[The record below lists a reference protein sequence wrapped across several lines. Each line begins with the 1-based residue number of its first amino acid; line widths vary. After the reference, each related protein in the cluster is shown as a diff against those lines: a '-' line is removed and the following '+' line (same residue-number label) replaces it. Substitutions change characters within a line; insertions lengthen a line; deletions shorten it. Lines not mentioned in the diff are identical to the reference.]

1 MVGNTVI
8 EFIGHIIFSFTR
20 SVAKHSAFDEAE
32 RDLELFGYNPLDDTG
47 KEWYC
52 QPVDELIYQEYSDRD
67 VTTFDYLPS
76 LKIQAR
82 LLNACSTEET
92 EETEDEGRETG
103 AMAWKRFRPSFVRT
117 VFKSVYFGF
126 LMSVLS
132 AVFVGMVSILVY
144 YLSFQTQLNCLVHP
158 EKSIPNNLQ
167 WIRAVSEATFA
178 FFFYCWVF
186 ANSLFHFRPFQIS
199 GLKLT
204 LLLTALAFYFCDV
217 CYRLLQALVFSHF
230 KLTQL
235 QVLPGNVLFF
245 LCVCMQV
252 CIITK
257 HFCRGPRK
265 KQLSLFLSLT
275 IPCFL
280 TSLTG
285 ILVTYFI
292 YPVYN
297 RQDHIFGKALIAIFA
312 PLIYVLLKGL
322 SRFCVQRLWRISHPG
337 HSFVLLVPLYY
348 GSAVMLRFLQVDFE
362 DVEAIAVIGVI
373 HGIAEVI
380 ERSAMVFID
389 HIYHQIWQ
397 RRVVRC
403 GNFRTPRRERLA
415 ADIVIMSILYESS
428 GLISVSGFLHL
439 YRYFYI
445 SDNSVFQLLQ
455 SFALTTSVALAIEWF
470 FSSLS
475 LAIETRYQNMPVMAV
490 WRRRWKRHIVVAII
504 NAVVIGIWLSSRII
518 LPAVVKSERYA
529 GKPKDFCQMPLKS

>member
-1 MVGNTVI
+1 MIGHAVV

-20 SVAKHSAFDEAE
+20 SVAEHSDFDEAE
-32 RDLELFGYNPLDDTG
+32 RDLELFGYNPLEDTG

-52 QPVDELIYQEYSDRD
+52 QPIDELIYQEYSDRD
-67 VTTFDYLPS
+67 VTTLDYLPS
-76 LKIQAR
+76 PKIQAR

-92 EETEDEGRETG
+92 EETEDVGNDR
-103 AMAWKRFRPSFVRT
+103 AMAWKQFRPSFVRT
-117 VFKSVYFGF
+117 VCKSAYVGF
-126 LMSVLS
+126 LLSVLS
-132 AVFVGMVSILVY
+132 AVIVGMISILVY

-158 EKSIPNNLQ
+158 EKSIPNKLR
-167 WIRAVSEATFA
+167 WIRTVSEAFFA
-178 FFFYCWVF
+178 FFFYCWLFV
-186 ANSLFHFRPFQIS
+186 NSLFYFRPFQIS

-204 LLLTALAFYFCDV
+204 LFLTVLAFYIFDV

-230 KLTQL
+230 NLTKL

-245 LCVCMQV
+245 LCLCVQV

-275 IPCFL
+275 IPFFL
-280 TSLTG
+280 TYVTG
-285 ILVTYFI
+285 ILVAYFI
-292 YPVYN
+292 YPAYN
-297 RQDHIFGKALIAIFA
+297 RQNNIVSKVLIAIFA
-312 PLIYVLLKGL
+312 PLITVFLKGV

-337 HSFVLLVPLYY
+337 HSFVPLGPLYH
-348 GSAVMLRFLQVDFE
+348 GSAVMLRFLQVDVE
-362 DVEAIAVIGVI
+362 DVGAIAVIGGI

-397 RRVVRC
+397 RRLVRC

-428 GLISVSGFLHL
+428 GIISVNGFLHL
-439 YRYFYI
+439 YRYFYS
-445 SDNSVFQLLQ
+445 SDNSALQLLQ

-470 FSSLS
+470 FTSLS

-490 WRRRWKRHIVVAII
+490 WRRRWKKHIVVAII
-504 NAVVIGIWLSSRII
+504 NAVVMASWLSSSLI
-518 LPAVVKSERYA
+518 LPAVVNNERSV
-529 GKPKDFCQMPLKS
+529 GKPKDFCQMPFES

>member
-1 MVGNTVI
+1 MIGHAVV

-20 SVAKHSAFDEAE
+20 SVAEHSDFDEAE
-32 RDLELFGYNPLDDTG
+32 RDLELFGYNPLEDTG

-52 QPVDELIYQEYSDRD
+52 QPIDELIYQEYSNRD
-67 VTTFDYLPS
+67 VTTLDYLPS
-76 LKIQAR
+76 PKIQAR

-92 EETEDEGRETG
+92 EETEDVGNDR
-103 AMAWKRFRPSFVRT
+103 AMAWKQFRPSFVRT
-117 VFKSVYFGF
+117 VCKSAYVGF
-126 LMSVLS
+126 LLSVLS
-132 AVFVGMVSILVY
+132 AVIVGMISILVY

-158 EKSIPNNLQ
+158 EKSIPNKLR
-167 WIRAVSEATFA
+167 WIRTVSEAFFA
-178 FFFYCWVF
+178 FFFYCWLFV
-186 ANSLFHFRPFQIS
+186 NSLFYFRPFQIS

-204 LLLTALAFYFCDV
+204 LFLTVLAFYIFDV

-230 KLTQL
+230 NLTKL

-245 LCVCMQV
+245 LCLCVQV

-275 IPCFL
+275 IPFFL
-280 TSLTG
+280 TYVTG
-285 ILVTYFI
+285 ILVAYFI
-292 YPVYN
+292 YPAYN
-297 RQDHIFGKALIAIFA
+297 RQDNIVSKVLIAIFA
-312 PLIYVLLKGL
+312 PLITVFLKGV

-337 HSFVLLVPLYY
+337 HSFVPLGPLYH
-348 GSAVMLRFLQVDFE
+348 GSAVMLRFLQVDVE
-362 DVEAIAVIGVI
+362 DVGAIAVIGGI

-397 RRVVRC
+397 RRLVRC

-428 GLISVSGFLHL
+428 GIISVNGFLHL
-439 YRYFYI
+439 YRYFYS
-445 SDNSVFQLLQ
+445 SDNSALQLLQ

-470 FSSLS
+470 FTSLS

-490 WRRRWKRHIVVAII
+490 WRRRWKKHIVVAII
-504 NAVVIGIWLSSRII
+504 NAVVMASWLSSSLI
-518 LPAVVKSERYA
+518 LPAVVNNERSV
-529 GKPKDFCQMPLKS
+529 GKPKDFCQMPFES

>member
-1 MVGNTVI
+1 MIGHAVV

-20 SVAKHSAFDEAE
+20 SVAEHSDFDEAE
-32 RDLELFGYNPLDDTG
+32 RDLELFGYNPLEDTG

-67 VTTFDYLPS
+67 VTTLDYLPS
-76 LKIQAR
+76 PKIQAR

-92 EETEDEGRETG
+92 EETEDVGNDR
-103 AMAWKRFRPSFVRT
+103 AMAWKQFRPSFVRT
-117 VFKSVYFGF
+117 VCKSAYVGF
-126 LMSVLS
+126 LVSVLS
-132 AVFVGMVSILVY
+132 AVIVGMISILVY

-158 EKSIPNNLQ
+158 EKSIPNKLR
-167 WIRAVSEATFA
+167 WIRTVSEAFFA
-178 FFFYCWVF
+178 FFFYCWLFV
-186 ANSLFHFRPFQIS
+186 NSLFYFRPFQIS

-204 LLLTALAFYFCDV
+204 LFLTVLAFYIFDV

-230 KLTQL
+230 NLTKL

-245 LCVCMQV
+245 LCLCVQV

-275 IPCFL
+275 IPFFL
-280 TSLTG
+280 TYVTG
-285 ILVTYFI
+285 ILEAYFI
-292 YPVYN
+292 YPAYN
-297 RQDHIFGKALIAIFA
+297 RQDNIVSKVLIAIFA
-312 PLIYVLLKGL
+312 PLITVFLKGV
-322 SRFCVQRLWRISHPG
+322 SRFCVQPLWRISHPG
-337 HSFVLLVPLYY
+337 HSFVPLGPLYH
-348 GSAVMLRFLQVDFE
+348 GSAVMLRFLQVDVE
-362 DVEAIAVIGVI
+362 DVGAIAVIGGI

-397 RRVVRC
+397 RRLVRC

-428 GLISVSGFLHL
+428 GVISVNGFLHL
-439 YRYFYI
+439 YRYFYS
-445 SDNSVFQLLQ
+445 SDNTALQLLQ

-470 FSSLS
+470 FTSLS

-490 WRRRWKRHIVVAII
+490 WRRRWKKHIVVAIVK
-504 NAVVIGIWLSSRII
+504 AVVMASWLSSSLI
-518 LPAVVKSERYA
+518 LPAVVNNERSV
-529 GKPKDFCQMPLKS
+529 GKPKDFCQMPFEW

>member
-1 MVGNTVI
+1 MIGHAVV

-20 SVAKHSAFDEAE
+20 SVAEHSDFDEAE
-32 RDLELFGYNPLDDTG
+32 RDLELFGYNPLEDTG

-52 QPVDELIYQEYSDRD
+52 QPIDELIYQEYSNRD
-67 VTTFDYLPS
+67 VTTLDYLPS
-76 LKIQAR
+76 PKIQAR

-92 EETEDEGRETG
+92 EETEDVGNDR
-103 AMAWKRFRPSFVRT
+103 AMAWKQFRPSFVRT
-117 VFKSVYFGF
+117 VCKSAYVGF
-126 LMSVLS
+126 LVSVLS
-132 AVFVGMVSILVY
+132 AVIVGMISILVY

-158 EKSIPNNLQ
+158 EKSIPNKLR
-167 WIRAVSEATFA
+167 WIRTVSEAFFA
-178 FFFYCWVF
+178 FFFYCWLFV
-186 ANSLFHFRPFQIS
+186 NSLFYFRPFQIS

-204 LLLTALAFYFCDV
+204 LFLTVLAFYIFDV

-230 KLTQL
+230 NLTKL

-245 LCVCMQV
+245 LCLCVQV

-275 IPCFL
+275 IPFFL
-280 TSLTG
+280 TYVTG
-285 ILVTYFI
+285 ILVAYFI
-292 YPVYN
+292 YPAYN
-297 RQDHIFGKALIAIFA
+297 RQDNIVSKVLIAIFA
-312 PLIYVLLKGL
+312 PLITVFLKGV

-337 HSFVLLVPLYY
+337 HSFVPLGPLYH
-348 GSAVMLRFLQVDFE
+348 GSAVMLRFLQVDVE
-362 DVEAIAVIGVI
+362 DVGAIAVIGGI

-397 RRVVRC
+397 RRLVRC

-428 GLISVSGFLHL
+428 GVISVNGFLHL
-439 YRYFYI
+439 YRYFYS
-445 SDNSVFQLLQ
+445 SDNTALQLLQ

-470 FSSLS
+470 FTSLS

-490 WRRRWKRHIVVAII
+490 WRRRWKKHIVVAII
-504 NAVVIGIWLSSRII
+504 NAVVMASWLSSSLI
-518 LPAVVKSERYA
+518 LPAVVNNERSV
-529 GKPKDFCQMPLKS
+529 GKPKDFCQMPFES

>member
-1 MVGNTVI
+1 MIGHAVV

-20 SVAKHSAFDEAE
+20 SVAEHSDFDEAE
-32 RDLELFGYNPLDDTG
+32 RDLELFGYNPLEDTG

-52 QPVDELIYQEYSDRD
+52 QPIDELIYQEYSNRD
-67 VTTFDYLPS
+67 VTTLDYLPS
-76 LKIQAR
+76 PKIQAR

-92 EETEDEGRETG
+92 EETEDVGNDR
-103 AMAWKRFRPSFVRT
+103 AMAWKQFRPSFVRT
-117 VFKSVYFGF
+117 VCKSAYIGF
-126 LMSVLS
+126 LVSVLS
-132 AVFVGMVSILVY
+132 AVIVGMISILVY

-158 EKSIPNNLQ
+158 EKSIPNKLR
-167 WIRAVSEATFA
+167 WIRTVSEAFFA
-178 FFFYCWVF
+178 FFFYCWLFV
-186 ANSLFHFRPFQIS
+186 NSLFYFRPFQIS

-204 LLLTALAFYFCDV
+204 LFLTVLAFYIFDV

-230 KLTQL
+230 NLTKL

-245 LCVCMQV
+245 LCLCVQV

-275 IPCFL
+275 IPFFL
-280 TSLTG
+280 TYVTG
-285 ILVTYFI
+285 ILVAYFI
-292 YPVYN
+292 YPAYN
-297 RQDHIFGKALIAIFA
+297 RQDNIVSKVLIAIFA
-312 PLIYVLLKGL
+312 PLITVFLKGV

-337 HSFVLLVPLYY
+337 HSFVPLGPLYH
-348 GSAVMLRFLQVDFE
+348 GSAVMLRFLQVDVE
-362 DVEAIAVIGVI
+362 DVGAIAVIGGI

-397 RRVVRC
+397 RRLVRC

-428 GLISVSGFLHL
+428 GVISVNGFLHL
-439 YRYFYI
+439 YRYFYS
-445 SDNSVFQLLQ
+445 SDNTALQMLQ

-470 FSSLS
+470 FTSLS

-490 WRRRWKRHIVVAII
+490 WRRRWKKHIVVAIV
-504 NAVVIGIWLSSRII
+504 NAVVMASWLSSSLI
-518 LPAVVKSERYA
+518 LPAVVNNERSV
-529 GKPKDFCQMPLKS
+529 GKPKDFCQMPFEW

>member
-1 MVGNTVI
+1 MIGHAVV

-20 SVAKHSAFDEAE
+20 SVAEHSDFDEAE
-32 RDLELFGYNPLDDTG
+32 RDLELFGYNPLEDTG

-52 QPVDELIYQEYSDRD
+52 QPIDELIYQEYSNRD
-67 VTTFDYLPS
+67 VTTLDYLPS
-76 LKIQAR
+76 PKIQAR

-92 EETEDEGRETG
+92 EETEDVGNDR
-103 AMAWKRFRPSFVRT
+103 AMAWKQFRPSFVRT
-117 VFKSVYFGF
+117 VCKSAYVGF
-126 LMSVLS
+126 LLSVLS
-132 AVFVGMVSILVY
+132 AVIVGMISILVY

-158 EKSIPNNLQ
+158 EKSIPNKLR
-167 WIRAVSEATFA
+167 WIRTVSEAFFA
-178 FFFYCWVF
+178 FFFYCWLFV
-186 ANSLFHFRPFQIS
+186 NSLFYFRPFQIS

-204 LLLTALAFYFCDV
+204 LFLTVLAFYIFDV

-230 KLTQL
+230 NLTKL

-245 LCVCMQV
+245 LCLCVQV

-275 IPCFL
+275 IPFFL
-280 TSLTG
+280 TYVTG
-285 ILVTYFI
+285 ILVAYFI
-292 YPVYN
+292 YPAYN
-297 RQDHIFGKALIAIFA
+297 RQDNIVSKVLIAIFA
-312 PLIYVLLKGL
+312 PLITVFLKGV
-322 SRFCVQRLWRISHPG
+322 SRFCVQQLWRISHPG
-337 HSFVLLVPLYY
+337 HSFVPLGPLYH
-348 GSAVMLRFLQVDFE
+348 GSAVMLRFLQVDVE
-362 DVEAIAVIGVI
+362 DVGAIAVIGGI

-397 RRVVRC
+397 RRLVRC

-428 GLISVSGFLHL
+428 GIISVNGFLHL
-439 YRYFYI
+439 YRYFYS
-445 SDNSVFQLLQ
+445 SDNSALQLLQ

-470 FSSLS
+470 FTSLS

-490 WRRRWKRHIVVAII
+490 WRRRWKKHIVVAII
-504 NAVVIGIWLSSRII
+504 NAVVMASWLSSSLI
-518 LPAVVKSERYA
+518 LPAVVNNERSV
-529 GKPKDFCQMPLKS
+529 GKPKDFCQMPFES

>member
-1 MVGNTVI
+1 MIGHAVV

-20 SVAKHSAFDEAE
+20 SVAEHSDFDEAE
-32 RDLELFGYNPLDDTG
+32 RDLELFGYNPLEDTG

-52 QPVDELIYQEYSDRD
+52 QPIDELIYQEYSDRD
-67 VTTFDYLPS
+67 VTTLDYLPS
-76 LKIQAR
+76 PKIQAR

-92 EETEDEGRETG
+92 EETEDVGNDR
-103 AMAWKRFRPSFVRT
+103 AMAWKQFRPSFVRT
-117 VFKSVYFGF
+117 VCKSAYVGF
-126 LMSVLS
+126 LLSVLS
-132 AVFVGMVSILVY
+132 AVIVGMISILVY

-158 EKSIPNNLQ
+158 EKSIPNKLR
-167 WIRAVSEATFA
+167 WIRTVSEAFFA
-178 FFFYCWVF
+178 FFFYCWLFV
-186 ANSLFHFRPFQIS
+186 NSLFYFRPFQIS

-204 LLLTALAFYFCDV
+204 LFLTVLAFYIFDV

-230 KLTQL
+230 NLTKL

-245 LCVCMQV
+245 LCLCVQV

-275 IPCFL
+275 IPFFL
-280 TSLTG
+280 TYVTG
-285 ILVTYFI
+285 ILVAYFI
-292 YPVYN
+292 YPAYN
-297 RQDHIFGKALIAIFA
+297 RQDNIVSKVLIAIFA
-312 PLIYVLLKGL
+312 PLITVFLKGV

-337 HSFVLLVPLYY
+337 HSFVPLGPLYH
-348 GSAVMLRFLQVDFE
+348 GSAVMLRFLQVDVE
-362 DVEAIAVIGVI
+362 DVGAIAVIGGI

-397 RRVVRC
+397 RRLVRC

-428 GLISVSGFLHL
+428 GVISVNGFLHL
-439 YRYFYI
+439 YRYFYS
-445 SDNSVFQLLQ
+445 SDNTALQMLQ

-470 FSSLS
+470 FTSLS

-490 WRRRWKRHIVVAII
+490 WRRRWKKHIVVAII
-504 NAVVIGIWLSSRII
+504 NAVVMASWLSSSLI
-518 LPAVVKSERYA
+518 LPAVVNNERSV
-529 GKPKDFCQMPLKS
+529 GKPKDFCQMPFES

>member
-1 MVGNTVI
+1 MIGHAVV

-20 SVAKHSAFDEAE
+20 SVAEHSDFDEAE
-32 RDLELFGYNPLDDTG
+32 RDLELFGYNPLEDTG

-52 QPVDELIYQEYSDRD
+52 QPIDELIYQEYSDRD
-67 VTTFDYLPS
+67 VTTLDYLPS
-76 LKIQAR
+76 PKIQAR

-92 EETEDEGRETG
+92 EETEDVGNDR
-103 AMAWKRFRPSFVRT
+103 AMAWKQFRPSFVRT
-117 VFKSVYFGF
+117 VCKSAYVGF
-126 LMSVLS
+126 LVSVLS
-132 AVFVGMVSILVY
+132 AVIVGMISILVY

-158 EKSIPNNLQ
+158 EKSIPNKLR
-167 WIRAVSEATFA
+167 WIRTVSEAFFA
-178 FFFYCWVF
+178 FFFYCWLFV
-186 ANSLFHFRPFQIS
+186 NSLFYFRPFQIS

-204 LLLTALAFYFCDV
+204 LFLTVLAFYIFDV

-230 KLTQL
+230 NLTKL

-245 LCVCMQV
+245 LCLCVQV

-275 IPCFL
+275 IPFFL
-280 TSLTG
+280 TYVTG
-285 ILVTYFI
+285 ILVAYFI
-292 YPVYN
+292 YPAYN
-297 RQDHIFGKALIAIFA
+297 RQDNIVSKVLIAIFA
-312 PLIYVLLKGL
+312 PLITVFLKGV

-337 HSFVLLVPLYY
+337 HSFVPLGPLYH
-348 GSAVMLRFLQVDFE
+348 GSAVMLRFLQVDVE
-362 DVEAIAVIGVI
+362 DVGAIAVIGGI

-397 RRVVRC
+397 RRLVRC

-428 GLISVSGFLHL
+428 GVISVNGFLHL
-439 YRYFYI
+439 YRYFYS
-445 SDNSVFQLLQ
+445 SDNSALQLLQ

-470 FSSLS
+470 FTSLS

-490 WRRRWKRHIVVAII
+490 WRRRWKKHIVVAII
-504 NAVVIGIWLSSRII
+504 NAVVMASWLSSSLI
-518 LPAVVKSERYA
+518 LPAVVNNERSV
-529 GKPKDFCQMPLKS
+529 GKPKDFCQMPFES

>member
-1 MVGNTVI
+1 MIGHAVV

-20 SVAKHSAFDEAE
+20 SVAEHSDFDEAE
-32 RDLELFGYNPLDDTG
+32 RDLELFGYNPLEDTG

-52 QPVDELIYQEYSDRD
+52 QPIDELIYQEYSNRD
-67 VTTFDYLPS
+67 VTTLDYLPS
-76 LKIQAR
+76 PKIQAR

-92 EETEDEGRETG
+92 EETEDVGNDR
-103 AMAWKRFRPSFVRT
+103 AMAWKQFRPSFVRT
-117 VFKSVYFGF
+117 VCKSAYVGF
-126 LMSVLS
+126 LLSVLS
-132 AVFVGMVSILVY
+132 AVIVGMISILVY

-158 EKSIPNNLQ
+158 EKSIPNKLR
-167 WIRAVSEATFA
+167 WIRTVSEAFFA
-178 FFFYCWVF
+178 FFFYCWLFV
-186 ANSLFHFRPFQIS
+186 NSLFYFRPFQIS

-204 LLLTALAFYFCDV
+204 LFLTVLAFYIFDV

-230 KLTQL
+230 NLTKL

-245 LCVCMQV
+245 LCLCVQV

-275 IPCFL
+275 IPFFL
-280 TSLTG
+280 TYVTG
-285 ILVTYFI
+285 ILVAYFI
-292 YPVYN
+292 YPAYN
-297 RQDHIFGKALIAIFA
+297 RQDNIVSKVLIAIFA
-312 PLIYVLLKGL
+312 PLITVFLKGV

-337 HSFVLLVPLYY
+337 HSFVPLGPLYH
-348 GSAVMLRFLQVDFE
+348 GSAVMLRFLQVDVE
-362 DVEAIAVIGVI
+362 DVGAIAVIGGI

-397 RRVVRC
+397 RRLVRC

-428 GLISVSGFLHL
+428 GIISVNGFLHL
-439 YRYFYI
+439 YRYFYS
-445 SDNSVFQLLQ
+445 SDNSALQLLQ

-470 FSSLS
+470 FTSLS

-490 WRRRWKRHIVVAII
+490 WRRRWKKHIVVAIV
-504 NAVVIGIWLSSRII
+504 NAVVMASWLSSSLI
-518 LPAVVKSERYA
+518 LPAVVNNERSV
-529 GKPKDFCQMPLKS
+529 GKPKDFCQMPFEW

>member
-1 MVGNTVI
+1 MVGNTVV

-20 SVAKHSAFDEAE
+20 SVAERSDFDEAE

-76 LKIQAR
+76 STIQAR
-82 LLNACSTEET
+82 LLNACSTDET
-92 EETEDEGRETG
+92 EEPEDVERER

-117 VFKSVYFGF
+117 VFKSAHFGF
-126 LMSVLS
+126 LVSILS
-132 AVFVGMVSILVY
+132 AFIVGMVSILVY
-144 YLSFQTQLNCLVHP
+144 YLTFQTQLNCLLHP
-158 EKSIPNNLQ
+158 EKSIPRKLQ
-167 WIRAVSEATFA
+167 RIRAVSEAIFA
-178 FFFYCWVF
+178 FFLYCWLF
-186 ANSLFHFRPFQIS
+186 ANSLFYFRPFQIS

-204 LLLTALAFYFCDV
+204 LFLTAMAFYICDV

-230 KLTQL
+230 KLTHL
-235 QVLPGNVLFF
+235 QVLPGTVLFF
-245 LCVCMQV
+245 LCLCIQV

-265 KQLSLFLSLT
+265 KQLSLFLSLI

-280 TSLTG
+280 TSVTG
-285 ILVTYFI
+285 ILAIYFI
-292 YPVYN
+292 YPEYN
-297 RQDHIFGKALIAIFA
+297 RQDHIVGKALIAIFA
-312 PLIYVLLKGL
+312 PLISAVLKGL

-337 HSFVLLVPLYY
+337 HSFVLLVPLYC
-348 GSAVMLRFLQVDFE
+348 GSAVILRLLQVDFE
-362 DVEAIAVIGVI
+362 NVEAIAVIGVI

-415 ADIVIMSILYESS
+415 ADIVIMSILFESS
-428 GLISVSGFLHL
+428 GIISVSGFLYL

-445 SDNSVFQLLQ
+445 SDNSVLQLLQ
-455 SFALTTSVALAIEWF
+455 SFARTTSVALAIEWF

-504 NAVVIGIWLSSRII
+504 NAAVIALWLSLRII
-518 LPAVVKSERYA
+518 LPAVNNDHHA
-529 GKPKDFCQMPLKS
+529 GKLKDFCQMPFGS

>member
-1 MVGNTVI
+1 MIGHAVV

-20 SVAKHSAFDEAE
+20 SVAEHSDFDEAE
-32 RDLELFGYNPLDDTG
+32 RDLELFGYNPLEDTG

-52 QPVDELIYQEYSDRD
+52 QPIDELIYQEYSDRD
-67 VTTFDYLPS
+67 VTTLDYLPS
-76 LKIQAR
+76 PKIQAR

-92 EETEDEGRETG
+92 EETEDVGNDR
-103 AMAWKRFRPSFVRT
+103 AMAWKQFRPSFVRT
-117 VFKSVYFGF
+117 VCKSAYVGF
-126 LMSVLS
+126 LLSVLS
-132 AVFVGMVSILVY
+132 AVIVGMISILVY

-158 EKSIPNNLQ
+158 EKSIPNKLR
-167 WIRAVSEATFA
+167 WIRTVSEAFFA
-178 FFFYCWVF
+178 FFFYCWLFV
-186 ANSLFHFRPFQIS
+186 NSLFYFRPFQIS

-204 LLLTALAFYFCDV
+204 LFLTVLAFYIFDV

-230 KLTQL
+230 NLTKL

-245 LCVCMQV
+245 LCLCVQV

-275 IPCFL
+275 IPFFL
-280 TSLTG
+280 TYVTG
-285 ILVTYFI
+285 ILVAYFI
-292 YPVYN
+292 YPAYN
-297 RQDHIFGKALIAIFA
+297 RQDNIVSKVLIAIFA
-312 PLIYVLLKGL
+312 PLITVFLKGV

-337 HSFVLLVPLYY
+337 HSFVPLGPLYH
-348 GSAVMLRFLQVDFE
+348 GSAVMLRFLQVDVE
-362 DVEAIAVIGVI
+362 DVGAIAVIGGI

-397 RRVVRC
+397 RRLVRC

-428 GLISVSGFLHL
+428 GVISVNGFLHL
-439 YRYFYI
+439 YRYFYS
-445 SDNSVFQLLQ
+445 SDNSALQLLQ

-470 FSSLS
+470 FTSLS

-490 WRRRWKRHIVVAII
+490 WRRRWKKHIVVAII
-504 NAVVIGIWLSSRII
+504 NAVVMASWLSSSLI
-518 LPAVVKSERYA
+518 LPAVVNNERSV
-529 GKPKDFCQMPLKS
+529 GKPKDFCQMPFES

>member
-1 MVGNTVI
+1 MIGHAVV

-20 SVAKHSAFDEAE
+20 SVAEHSDFDEAE
-32 RDLELFGYNPLDDTG
+32 RDLELFGYNPLEDTG

-52 QPVDELIYQEYSDRD
+52 QPIDELIYQEYSNRD
-67 VTTFDYLPS
+67 VTTLDYLPS
-76 LKIQAR
+76 PKIQAR

-92 EETEDEGRETG
+92 EETEDVGNDR
-103 AMAWKRFRPSFVRT
+103 AMAWKQFRPSFVRT
-117 VFKSVYFGF
+117 VCKSAYVGF
-126 LMSVLS
+126 LVSVLS
-132 AVFVGMVSILVY
+132 AVIVGMISILVY

-158 EKSIPNNLQ
+158 EKSIPNKLR
-167 WIRAVSEATFA
+167 WIRTVSEAFFA
-178 FFFYCWVF
+178 FFFYCWLFV
-186 ANSLFHFRPFQIS
+186 NSLFYFRPFQIS

-204 LLLTALAFYFCDV
+204 LFLTVLAFYIFDV

-230 KLTQL
+230 NLTKL

-245 LCVCMQV
+245 LCLCVQV

-275 IPCFL
+275 IPFFL
-280 TSLTG
+280 TYVTG
-285 ILVTYFI
+285 ILVAYFI
-292 YPVYN
+292 YPAYN
-297 RQDHIFGKALIAIFA
+297 RQDNIVSKVLIAIFA
-312 PLIYVLLKGL
+312 PLITVFLKGV

-337 HSFVLLVPLYY
+337 HSFVPLGPLYH
-348 GSAVMLRFLQVDFE
+348 GSAVMLRFLQVDVE
-362 DVEAIAVIGVI
+362 DVGAIAVIGGI

-397 RRVVRC
+397 RRLVRC

-428 GLISVSGFLHL
+428 GIISVNGFLHL
-439 YRYFYI
+439 YRYFYS
-445 SDNSVFQLLQ
+445 SDNTALQLLQ

-470 FSSLS
+470 FTSLS

-490 WRRRWKRHIVVAII
+490 WRRRWKKHIVVAII
-504 NAVVIGIWLSSRII
+504 NAVVMASWLSSSLI
-518 LPAVVKSERYA
+518 LPAVVNNERSV
-529 GKPKDFCQMPLKS
+529 GKPKDFCQMPFEW

>member
-1 MVGNTVI
+1 MAGNTVL

-20 SVAKHSAFDEAE
+20 SVAEHSHFDEAE
-32 RDLELFGYNPLDDTG
+32 RNLELFGYNPLDDTG
-47 KEWYC
+47 KEWHC

-67 VTTFDYLPS
+67 VTTLDYLPS
-76 LKIQAR
+76 SRIQAR
-82 LLNACSTEET
+82 LLNACSTEEIQ
-92 EETEDEGRETG
+92 ETEDIGRER
-103 AMAWKRFRPSFVRT
+103 AMAWKRFRPSFIRT
-117 VFKSVYFGF
+117 VFKSIYFGF
-126 LMSVLS
+126 LVSILS
-132 AVFVGMVSILVY
+132 AVIVGMVSVLVY
-144 YLSFQTQLNCLVHP
+144 YLTFQTQLNCLVHP

-167 WIRAVSEATFA
+167 LIRAISEAIFV
-178 FFFYCWVF
+178 FFFYCWLFV
-186 ANSLFHFRPFQIS
+186 NSLLYFRPFQVS

-204 LLLTALAFYFCDV
+204 LFLTALAFYICDV

-230 KLTQL
+230 NLTHL

-245 LCVCMQV
+245 LCLCIQV

-297 RQDHIFGKALIAIFA
+297 RQDHIVGKALIVIFA
-312 PLIYVLLKGL
+312 PLIYVLLKGV

-337 HSFVLLVPLYY
+337 QSFVLLVPLYY
-348 GSAVMLRFLQVDFE
+348 GSAVMLRLLQVDFE

-380 ERSAMVFID
+380 ERSAMVFFD

-415 ADIVIMSILYESS
+415 ADIVIISILYESS
-428 GLISVSGFLHL
+428 GVFSVSGFLHL

-445 SDNSVFQLLQ
+445 SDDSVLQLLQ
-455 SFALTTSVALAIEWF
+455 SFALTTSVALAIECF
-470 FSSLS
+470 FTSLS
-475 LAIETRYQNMPVMAV
+475 LVIETRYQNMPVMAV
-490 WRRRWKRHIVVAII
+490 WRRKWKRHIVLAII
-504 NAVVIGIWLSSRII
+504 NAVVIAMWLSLRLI
-518 LPAVVKSERYA
+518 LPAVVNNGHSV
-529 GKPKDFCQMPLKS
+529 GKPKDFCQMPFGS

>member
-1 MVGNTVI
+1 MVGNTVV

-20 SVAKHSAFDEAE
+20 SVAEHSDFDEAE

-52 QPVDELIYQEYSDRD
+52 QPADELIYQEYSDRD

-76 LKIQAR
+76 SKIQAR

-92 EETEDEGRETG
+92 EEPEDVERDR
-103 AMAWKRFRPSFVRT
+103 AMAWKRLRPSFVRT

-132 AVFVGMVSILVY
+132 AVIVGMVSILVY
-144 YLSFQTQLNCLVHP
+144 YLTFQTQLNCLLHP
-158 EKSIPNNLQ
+158 EKSIPRKLQ
-167 WIRAVSEATFA
+167 RIRAVSEAIFV

-186 ANSLFHFRPFQIS
+186 ANTLFYFRPFQIS
-199 GLKLT
+199 GLKRT
-204 LLLTALAFYFCDV
+204 LFLTALAFYICDV

-230 KLTQL
+230 KLTHL
-235 QVLPGNVLFF
+235 QVLPGNVLSV
-245 LCVCMQV
+245 LCLCIQV

-280 TSLTG
+280 TFVTG

-292 YPVYN
+292 YPAYN
-297 RQDHIFGKALIAIFA
+297 RQDHIVGKALIAIFA
-312 PLIYVLLKGL
+312 PLIYVLLKGV

-348 GSAVMLRFLQVDFE
+348 GSAVMLRLLQVDFE
-362 DVEAIAVIGVI
+362 YVEAIAVIGVI

-380 ERSAMVFID
+380 ERSAMVLID

-415 ADIVIMSILYESS
+415 ADIVVMSILYESS
-428 GLISVSGFLHL
+428 GVVSVSGFLYL

-445 SDNSVFQLLQ
+445 SDNSGLQLLQ
-455 SFALTTSVALAIEWF
+455 SFARTTSVALAIEWF

-475 LAIETRYQNMPVMAV
+475 LAIETRYQNMPVIAV
-490 WRRRWKRHIVVAII
+490 WRRRWKRHIVLAII
-504 NAVVIGIWLSSRII
+504 NAVVIAMWLSSRLI
-518 LPAVVKSERYA
+518 LPAVVNNERYVD
-529 GKPKDFCQMPLKS
+529 KPKDFCQMPFES